1 MKTGLYKVFHSF
13 AITLFKALLYISLVT
28 NIYNQ
33 NIDYRYLVCE
43 RLRQYFKCASSSYRM
58 KEMETHTSQCVYTTN
73 THTRTRKQCNEV
85 LQSFDSHLLRRQIYR
100 VI

>member
-43 RLRQYFKCASSSYRM
+43 RLRQYYKCASSSYRM
-58 KEMETHTSQCVYTTN
+58 KENGNTHDSVCVHDEHTHTHKKTV
-73 THTRTRKQCNEV
+73 
-85 LQSFDSHLLRRQIYR
+85 
-100 VI
+100 